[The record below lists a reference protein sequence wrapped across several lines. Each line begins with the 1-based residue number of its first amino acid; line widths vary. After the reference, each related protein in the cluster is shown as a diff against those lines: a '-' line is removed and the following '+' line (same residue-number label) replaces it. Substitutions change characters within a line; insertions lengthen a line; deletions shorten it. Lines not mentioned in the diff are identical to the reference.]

1 MPDSLYR
8 PNPIDTS
15 HVDLGPLEPLVEA
28 LSKNAHEIWARERMR
43 DGWTFGPS
51 RNDQRKEHPCLISY
65 EDLPDSEK
73 VYDREMVKEVLKA
86 TIALGFRIVQ

>member
-1 MPDSLYR
+1 MSNYQPH
-8 PNPIDTS
+8 PIDTS
-15 HVDLGPLEPLVEA
+15 HIDLGELKPLVEA

-43 DGWTFGPS
+43 EGWTFGPT

-65 EDLPDSEK
+65 EDLPESER

-86 TIALGFRIVQ
+86 TIALGFQITR